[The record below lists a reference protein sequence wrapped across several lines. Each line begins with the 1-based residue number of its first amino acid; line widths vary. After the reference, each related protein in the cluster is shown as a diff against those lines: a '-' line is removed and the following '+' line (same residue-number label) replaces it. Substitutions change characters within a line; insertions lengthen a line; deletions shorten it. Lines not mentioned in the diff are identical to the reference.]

1 MMPAAALAANDPTRP
16 TRCRVPHDGL
26 TMPPDTPAPSLN
38 ASAAVLVDAM
48 LARAAELG
56 IACHDSC
63 GRVVDCGVKASG
75 GNAAGIAMA
84 EVAMAGLGR
93 VALVP
98 AGDDWEVPTVAVE
111 TASPVAA
118 CLASQYAGWKVSEKG
133 YFAMASGP
141 IRAAIGREPLFDVIG
156 HRERPAEAVGL
167 LEAGRLPPV
176 EVVEMLAN
184 EAGVPAS
191 RLTLLVAATASA
203 AGTLQVVARSL
214 ETALHKLETLGFD
227 LQRIRRGSGR
237 APLPPVAGDDLAAIG
252 RTNDAILYGGH
263 VALDV
268 VGDDESLRQVGA
280 SVTSS
285 ASADHGLRFAELFR
299 RAGGDFYQIDP
310 AVFAPAVVEFHNIDS
325 GRRHRFGRIEREI
338 VLDSFGLG

>member
-1 MMPAAALAANDPTRP
+1 MS
-16 TRCRVPHDGL
+16 
-26 TMPPDTPAPSLN
+26 PDTPAPSLN
-38 ASAAVLVDAM
+38 ASAAVLVGEM
-48 LARAAELG
+48 LAHAAELG

-63 GRVVDCGVKASG
+63 GRIVDCGVEAAG
-75 GNAAGIAMA
+75 GDAAGIAMA

-98 AGDDWEVPTVAVE
+98 AGDDWPVPTVAVE

-118 CLASQYAGWKVSEKG
+118 CLASQYAGWKVSREG

-141 IRAAIGREPLFDVIG
+141 VRAAIGREPLFDVIG
-156 HRERPAEAVGL
+156 YRERPEQAVGL

-176 EVVEMLAN
+176 EVVEMLAD

-191 RLTLLVAATASA
+191 RLTLLVASTASA

-214 ETALHKLETLGFD
+214 ETALHKLETLEFD
-227 LQRIRRGSGR
+227 LRRIRRGSGQ
-237 APLPPVAGDDLAAIG
+237 APLPPVAKDDLTAIG

-263 VALDV
+263 VVLDV
-268 VGDDESLRQVGA
+268 VGDDESLRQIGA

-285 ASADHGLRFAELFR
+285 ASADHGLRFAKLFQQ
-299 RAGGDFYQIDP
+299 AGGDFYQIDP
-310 AVFAPAVVEFHNIDS
+310 AVFAPAVVEFRNIES
-325 GRRHRFGRIEREI
+325 RQRHRFGCIEREI